1 MDKHLLIYKCQALFE
16 NSFLPS
22 ALAKAKGKPNREW
35 MPDDIR
41 IKVLKPGTGRGAAL
55 YGENIHGAD
64 CICDCDGS
72 PSDDC
77 HAHCTVAHGEK
88 PVRTVIWCQQ
98 EEETGWSG
106 KPVKE
111 GRGTRAKD
119 EQWHQERF
127 NGVCCPVVK
136 VCE

>member
-41 IKVLKPGTGRGAAL
+41 IKVLKPGTRRGAAL

-88 PVRTVIWCQQ
+88 ACQNCYLVPAGRRNRMGA
-98 EEETGWSG
+98 E
-106 KPVKE
+106 KPGQRRAGDAE
-111 GRGTRAKD
+111 PMMNNGTKNDLR
-119 EQWHQERF
+119 
-127 NGVCCPVVK
+127 CLLPSC
-136 VCE
+136 